1 MPWRQRICLQC
12 RTPRFNLWVRKN
24 SWRREWLPTPVF
36 LPGESHGQ
44 RSLVGCSPCGHKES
58 DTAERLTLSLH
69 FQSHGRGPGQGFR
82 PSTALSF
89 SMKLPWAHHF
99 SLPHTQSASPGLRFP
114 FFKAFIT
121 FYILLLTK
129 FTVNLSTHL
138 IPLPLEFKFFC
149 VCLHWH
155 ISDWHL
161 VDIQIFVKWLD
172 DSIITHGGTSGHR
185 CWWG

>member
-1 MPWRQRICLQC
+1 MSTLLSLLRHLCSWAGAALVAQAVKNLLQC
-12 RTPRFNLWVRKN
+12 RRPGFSPWVGKIP
-24 SWRREWLPTPVF
+24 WRREWLPTPVF

-99 SLPHTQSASPGLRFP
+99 SLTIPNLPPPVYVFLFSRHLSPS
-114 FFKAFIT
+114 T
-121 FYILLLTK
+121 FSYLLSLLLI
-129 FTVNLSTHL
+129 F
-138 IPLPLEFKFFC
+138 LP
-149 VCLHWH
+149 
-155 ISDWHL
+155 ISFH
-161 VDIQIFVKWLD
+161 F
-172 DSIITHGGTSGHR
+172 H
-185 CWWG
+185 